1 MTHPTPAFRRPRA
14 LMGLALAGAMAL
26 TMAAPAMAQTADQ
39 PAIDIPAPVAAT
51 VDKMTGGQVKI
62 LKAFQA
68 PAGLIGVAISAGQG
82 RDSIIYATPDGK
94 YLIQGV
100 IVSATGDNMTRLAAD
115 QFLPKPPTAADNF
128 AVLSKAHTYLWGQD
142 SAKKELWVVFDPNC
156 IYCHKLFEGLKANVA
171 AGDVKVHVIQVGF
184 LKQSSLGKA
193 AAIFAAKDP
202 AAALAEDEANF
213 DTAKEEGSIAPD
225 TSDAA
230 AVAKVQDNNAWMKTQ
245 GIKGTPYMLFR
256 DTEGKPQ
263 AIEGYMPDT
272 AALLAKIGG

>member
-14 LMGLALAGAMAL
+14 LMGLALGGALAVAA
-26 TMAAPAMAQTADQ
+26 AAPAMAQTTDQ
-39 PAIDIPAPVAAT
+39 PAIDVPAPVAAT

-68 PAGLIGVAISAGQG
+68 PAGLIGVAISAGSG
-82 RDSIIYATPDGK
+82 RHSILYATPDGK

-100 IVSATGDNMTRLAAD
+100 IVSSNGDNMTRLAAD
-115 QFLPKPPTAADNF
+115 KYLPQPATAAQNF
-128 AVLSKAHTYLWGQD
+128 AVMSKAHTYLWGQT

-156 IYCHKLFEGLKANVA
+156 IYCHKLFEGLKSHVA

-202 AAALAEDEANF
+202 AAALAQDEAKF
-213 DTAKEEGSIAPD
+213 DTAKEEGSIVPD
-225 TSDAA
+225 MSNAD
-230 AVAKVQDNNAWMKTQ
+230 AVAKVKDNNAWMKAQ
-245 GIKGTPYMLFR
+245 GIKGTPYMMYR
-256 DTEGKPQ
+256 DTNGKPQ
-263 AIEGYMPDT
+263 AIEGYMSDT
-272 AALLAKIGG
+272 TALLAKISG